1 MMLTYLARR
10 DIIQEKIITGDK
22 KMNEREKM
30 LAGKIYDPFAE
41 GLPEE
46 RTRAHLLCRMY
57 NETTESDAEKRKEI
71 LSELMPNAHES
82 AYLQGPIYFDFGKN
96 IKMGKNS
103 YANFNFTALDTCEIT
118 IGENVFIGPNVSLLT
133 PKHPLRPQ
141 DRNPYFNEKTGRTT
155 DKEYG
160 APITIGDNCWIA
172 GNVTVCAGVTIG
184 EGCVIGAGSVVTR
197 DIPAGSIAFGNPC
210 RVSRK
215 ITEADS
221 LENHPELF

>member
-1 MMLTYLARR
+1 
-10 DIIQEKIITGDK
+10 
-22 KMNEREKM
+22 M

-41 GLPEE
+41 GLPKE
-46 RTRAHLLCRMY
+46 RTRAHGLCRMDS
-57 NETTESDAEKRKEI
+57 ETTEVDAEKRKEI
-71 LSELMPNAHES
+71 LAELMPDRADGV
-82 AYLQGPIYFDFGKN
+82 YLQGPIYFDFGKN

-103 YANFNFTALDTCEIT
+103 FANFNFTALDICEIT
-118 IGENVFIGPNVSLLT
+118 IGDNVFIGPNVSLLT
-133 PKHPLRPQ
+133 PKHPLCWQ

-172 GNVTVCAGVTIG
+172 GDVTVCAGVTIG

-197 DIPAGSIAFGNPC
+197 DIPANSLAFGNPC

-215 ITEADS
+215 ITEADR

>member
-1 MMLTYLARR
+1 
-10 DIIQEKIITGDK
+10 
-22 KMNEREKM
+22 MNEREKM

-46 RTRAHLLCRMY
+46 RTRAHVLCKMY
-57 NETTESDAEKRKEI
+57 NETTEVDSEKRKEI
-71 LSELMPNAHES
+71 LAELMPDRADGV
-82 AYLQGPIYFDFGKN
+82 YLQGPIYFDFGKN
-96 IKMGKNS
+96 IKMGRNS
-103 YANFNFTALDTCEIT
+103 YANFNFTALDICEIT
-118 IGENVFIGPNVSLLT
+118 IGDNVFIGPNVSLLT
-133 PKHPLRPQ
+133 PKHPLCWQ
-141 DRNPYFNEKTGRTT
+141 DRNPYFNEKTGKTT

-172 GNVTVCAGVTIG
+172 GDVTVCAGVTIG

-197 DIPAGSIAFGNPC
+197 DIPANSLAFGNPC

-215 ITEADS
+215 ITKADR

>member
-1 MMLTYLARR
+1 MS
-10 DIIQEKIITGDK
+10 
-22 KMNEREKM
+22 EREKM

-41 GLPEE
+41 GLPKE
-46 RTRAHLLCRMY
+46 RTRAHVLCRMY
-57 NETTESDAEKRKEI
+57 NETTEVDSEKRKEI
-71 LSELMPNAHES
+71 LAELMPDRADGV
-82 AYLQGPIYFDFGKN
+82 YLQGPIYFDFGKN

-103 YANFNFTALDTCEIT
+103 FANFNFTALDICEIT
-118 IGENVFIGPNVSLLT
+118 IGDNVFIGPNVSLLT
-133 PKHPLRPQ
+133 PKHPLCWQ

-172 GNVTVCAGVTIG
+172 GDVTVCAGVTIG

-197 DIPAGSIAFGNPC
+197 DIPANSLAFGNPC

-215 ITEADS
+215 IAEADS